1 MALAGGGSTDEIY
14 EAVRERIL
22 SGALPPPAP
31 VRQDALA
38 QSLGVSK
45 IPLREALVRLEQDGL
60 LSLEKNRGFFVR
72 SLDAAEAEEV
82 FALRLKIEPECVA
95 LAALNATPEDQ
106 AAAHAA
112 LEALDQEVEAK
123 GPRIGALHRAFHL
136 ALARPAR
143 RPVTAQM
150 LERLHVLAERYVRKH
165 LEPHGRRERAH
176 AEHQILL
183 DLWTR
188 RDEPALVRATIAHIE
203 TTLADLRRQLASS
216 TTGGGPDRLQTP

>member
-1 MALAGGGSTDEIY
+1 MAIAGGGSTDEIY

-22 SGALPPPAP
+22 SGALSPPAA

-45 IPLREALVRLEQDGL
+45 IPLREALARLEQDGL

-72 SLDAAEAEEV
+72 PLDAGEAEEV

-95 LAALNATPEDQ
+95 LAALNATPEEQ
-106 AAAHAA
+106 AAARAA
-112 LEALDQEVEAK
+112 LEALDREVEAK
-123 GPRIGALHRAFHL
+123 GPRIGALNRAFHL

-143 RPVTAQM
+143 RPVTGQM
-150 LERLHVLAERYVRKH
+150 LERLLVLSERYVRKH
-165 LEPHGRRERAH
+165 LEPRGREERAH
-176 AEHQILL
+176 AEHEILL

-188 RDEPALVRATIAHIE
+188 RAEAELARTTAVHIE

-216 TTGGGPDRLQTP
+216 PMG

>member
-72 SLDAAEAEEV
+72 PLDAEEAEEV
-82 FALRLKIEPECVA
+82 FALRLKIEPECIA
-95 LAALNATPEDQ
+95 LGALNATPEDQ
-106 AAAHAA
+106 EAARAA
-112 LEALDQEVEAK
+112 LEALDHEVEANAPAFRRAAPRFPPGAGQARPPAGDGADAGAAARAVRALRAQAPRAAGPSGT
-123 GPRIGALHRAFHL
+123 GPRRARNP
-136 ALARPAR
+136 ARPLDPPRRARARARDR
-143 RPVTAQM
+143 RPHRDDPGRSPPTAR
-150 LERLHVLAERYVRKH
+150 LEHDWFRRNRLN
-165 LEPHGRRERAH
+165 
-176 AEHQILL
+176 Q
-183 DLWTR
+183 
-188 RDEPALVRATIAHIE
+188 
-203 TTLADLRRQLASS
+203 
-216 TTGGGPDRLQTP
+216 